1 MVRLRRSIGPGRIA
15 TVTPVAGAFRRSH
28 SRLIR
33 IASLAFLAGA
43 GLFLHGCGDDNQI
56 SPPPDPNAIVWTR
69 LTNPSTVKNPLYPE
83 WRDSTV
89 AFQYNDQFNN
99 VHLGRMKLNGSDLV
113 LYTEAGPT
121 VDVFPRWVNDS
132 LIIYLSNKA
141 GGGTHFDIWYR
152 NISAENTRIL
162 EYSSEIELGV
172 APKPGLP
179 SFTYT
184 EGTNFLRG
192 RIALVPDTT
201 AVPLTRLYLTPDTL
215 KAGESDWDPAGNRIC
230 FSADASTGA
239 RNLWLLTMSGNS
251 VASMRKLTF
260 EEVHDLTPRF
270 SPDGTKILFRS
281 DRNGKSGIWWVT
293 PDTVGALPHL
303 ITFDDVGATI
313 VSPSW
318 SPDGTEIILS
328 SDHQGSRALYILSN
342 LKF

>member
-1 MVRLRRSIGPGRIA
+1 M
-15 TVTPVAGAFRRSH
+15 TPFEGAFRRSH
-28 SRLIR
+28 SILIR
-33 IASLAFLAGA
+33 VAGLAVVAGA
-43 GLFLHGCGDDNQI
+43 GLLLSGCGNDNQI

-69 LTNPSTVKNPLYPE
+69 FTDPSQVKSPIYPE
-83 WRDSTV
+83 WHDSTV

-99 VHLGRMKLNGSDLV
+99 VHLGRQRLDGSDLV

-121 VDVFPRWVNDS
+121 FDVFPRWVDDS
-132 LIIYLSNKA
+132 LLIYTSNKA
-141 GGGTHFDIWYR
+141 GGGSHFDVWYR
-152 NISAENTRIL
+152 NISTEATRL
-162 EYSSEIELGV
+162 LSFSSEIELAA
-172 APKPGLP
+172 APRPGQP

-184 EGTNFLRG
+184 DGSTDYFRG
-192 RIALVPDTT
+192 RITLVPDTT

-215 KAGESDWDPAGNRIC
+215 KAGEADWDPTGNRIC

-239 RNLWLLTMSGNS
+239 RNIWLITMSGNS

-270 SPDGTKILFRS
+270 SPDGTKVLFRS

-313 VSPSW
+313 VSPTW
-318 SPDGTEIILS
+318 SPDGTQIILS
-328 SDHQGSRALYILSN
+328 SNHGGSRALYILSN